1 MNQLVIDWTQS
12 ERQGGLQ
19 LVNPV
24 RVGEKTHSATDT
36 NAILRAGSW
45 KGFP

>member
-1 MNQLVIDWTQS
+1 MNQLMIDWTQC
-12 ERQGGLQ
+12 ETQGGFQ

-24 RVGEKTHSATDT
+24 RVGEKTHSTTDA
-36 NAILRAGSW
+36 NAILRASSW